1 MHLSAQEIPGNPQFE
16 FFPPEWL
23 NDEPLRTTIHTA
35 PTGIALLKA
44 VRNETGQ
51 ITDFQYRMANL
62 MQRAL
67 TNYPWEDLLR
77 QPLTSLN
84 PDIVGTGM
92 LDRLIQVV
100 DTGQPCQYV
109 EEYRLHGHV
118 GCYDQVYVKSGDGVL
133 MLVQDVTY
141 SPLSSCE
148 RLQQAALLEAIQ
160 NRGAI
165 ADIRSMLV
173 GLITGQAH

>member
-1 MHLSAQEIPGNPQFE
+1 MLSSAQEIPGNTQSE
-16 FFPPEWL
+16 FFPLQWL
-23 NDEPLRTTIHTA
+23 NAEPLRTTIHTA
-35 PTGIALLKA
+35 PTGVALLKS

-51 ITDFQYRMANL
+51 ITDFRYQLVNL

-67 TNYPWEDLLR
+67 ANHPEEDLLG

-92 LDRLIQVV
+92 LGRLIQVV
-100 DTGQPCQYV
+100 DTGQPCQHT
-109 EEYRLHGHV
+109 EEYRLDGHV
-118 GCYDQVYVKSGDGVL
+118 GCYDQVYIKSGDGVL

-141 SPLSSCE
+141 SPLSSGE
-148 RLQQAALLEAIQ
+148 RLQQAALLDAIQ

-173 GLITGQAH
+173 GLISGQAH